1 MGEQQCHLPT
11 KERNLILFFFQSIFM
26 LGTGTEWFCIGYI
39 EFVVITGH
47 GHRAVEEAGLN
58 L

>member
-1 MGEQQCHLPT
+1 
-11 KERNLILFFFQSIFM
+11 M